1 MVSKPTS
8 VPSSSLGHG
17 CIALTSLRMAASA
30 FSFFTMAVQ
39 TRFVKTHVPGKPVT
53 TKLLS
58 VFSLLRWQMRMGTS
72 LSLRR
77 SQRPSRS
84 RDRFSSVG
92 RTSSVNSPSVL

>member
-17 CIALTSLRMAASA
+17 CIALTSLHMACSA
-30 FSFFTMAVQ
+30 FSFFTMLVQ
-39 TRFVKTHVPGKPVT
+39 ARLVKIHVPGKPVT

-92 RTSSVNSPSVL
+92 LTSSVNSPAVL